1 MSPPSRRPTPD
12 QYRDAAIFLRDL
24 ATGMGYPYVPATGH
38 LAHGWETAVAARL
51 GVDRTSVGKV
61 WSGARVMP
69 AHWRERALPAQG
81 RAP

>member
-1 MSPPSRRPTPD
+1 MHPSRNPTPA
-12 QYRDAAIFLRDL
+12 QYAEAVTLLRDL
-24 ATGMGYPYVPATGH
+24 ATTLGYPVVPATGH

-51 GVDRTSVGKV
+51 GVERSSVSKV

-69 AHWRERALPAQG
+69 AGWRERALPAQG